1 MLGQKE
7 ESVMVV
13 RKSSIAMSVKLILET
28 SGTVEKRWFMHVLIN
43 VLKMQRRI
51 G

>member
-1 MLGQKE
+1 
-7 ESVMVV
+7 MVV

-28 SGTVEKRWFMHVLIN
+28 SGTVEKKWFMHVLIN
-43 VLKMQRRI
+43 VLEMPRKT

>member
-1 MLGQKE
+1 
-7 ESVMVV
+7 MVV

-28 SGTVEKRWFMHVLIN
+28 SGTAEKRWFMPVLIN
-43 VLKMQRRI
+43 ALRTPRKT